1 MVFRPR
7 YPYPTITHTTSSYLV
22 VFKRLFSLA
31 MWFHILL
38 ILSAFLACYND
49 SDGDAGYFNS
59 LFYLA
64 AP

>member
-7 YPYPTITHTTSSYLV
+7 YPYPTITHTTLSCLV
-22 VFKRLFSLA
+22 IFKCLFSLA
-31 MWFHILL
+31 TLFHILL

-49 SDGDAGYFNS
+49 SNGDTGYFNS

>member
-7 YPYPTITHTTSSYLV
+7 YPDPTITHTTLSCLV
-22 VFKRLFSLA
+22 VFKCLSVSL
-31 MWFHILL
+31 HC
-38 ILSAFLACYND
+38 STSLACYND
-49 SDGDAGYFNS
+49 SNGNTGYFNS